1 MDAVTAARVALA
13 PGGSP
18 CKPVREDAY
27 LLPELHAAGH
37 GRDGPRSGGRLV
49 SSFTGRGTQWTIPQQ
64 APVTASPRTAPPRP
78 ALARGTAGG
87 ASRGV
92 AGVDAGRVLA
102 HVCM

>member
-64 APVTASPRTAPPRP
+64 APVTASPRTAAPRP
-78 ALARGTAGG
+78 ALARACGGG
-87 ASRGV
+87 APPVV
-92 AGVDAGRVLA
+92 AGRAAAPVPATA
-102 HVCM
+102 